1 MDLSK
6 RYDRN
11 MNALSPEECAL
22 LREKR
27 VCVVGCGGLGG
38 YIIEILARI
47 GVGHLTVVDGDV
59 FDVTNLNRQLLSSEN
74 VIGKS
79 KAKRAKKRV
88 AKVNSEVSV
97 TAVCDFLTAENCIEI
112 VSGHDVVVDAL
123 DNASARRIL
132 AAGCAEA
139 GITVVHGAIGGW
151 YGQVSVVPPGSAV
164 FDVLYPEGKKDAPN
178 PSGNPSFTP
187 PVIAS
192 LEAAEAVKY
201 LCGRESPLTG
211 NLLVIDL
218 KSMDFE
224 IIDIA

>member
-59 FDVTNLNRQLLSSEN
+59 FDVTNLNRQLLSNEK

-88 AKVNSEVSV
+88 AKVNSDVSV
-97 TAVCDFLTAENCIEI
+97 TAVSDFLTAENCSEI
-112 VSGHDVVVDAL
+112 VSGHDLVVDAL
-123 DNASARRIL
+123 DNAAARRIL

-151 YGQVSVVPPGSAV
+151 YGQVSVVPPGSPV
-164 FDVLYPEGKKDAPN
+164 FDILYPEGKKDAPN
-178 PSGNPSFTP
+178 PAGNPSFTP

-201 LCGRESPLTG
+201 LCGRESPLMG

>member
-164 FDVLYPEGKKDAPN
+164 FDVLYPEGKKDTPN
-178 PSGNPSFTP
+178 PAGSPSFTP

>member
-11 MNALSPEECAL
+11 MNALSAEECAL

-38 YIIEILARI
+38 FIIEIFARI
-47 GVGHLTVVDGDV
+47 GVGHITAVDGDV
-59 FDVTNLNRQLLSSEN
+59 FDVTNLNRQLLSDET

-79 KAKRAKKRV
+79 KAMTAKERV
-88 AKVNSEVSV
+88 AKVNSDVELTPVCEFV
-97 TAVCDFLTAENCIEI
+97 TEENCAELIA
-112 VSGHDVVVDAL
+112 GHDLVVDAL
-123 DNASARRIL
+123 DNASARRIV
-132 AAGCAEA
+132 AAACADT
-139 GITVVHGAIGGW
+139 GITLVHGAIGGW
-151 YGQVSVVPPGSAV
+151 YGQVSVVPPGSGV
-164 FDVLYPEGKKDAPN
+164 FDILYPAGKKDAPN
-178 PSGNPSFTP
+178 PAGNPSFTP
-187 PVIAS
+187 PIIAS
-192 LEAAEAVKY
+192 IEAAEAVKF
-201 LCGRESPLTG
+201 LCGRPSPLIG